1 MLKRVI
7 VWFVEEIVMKKLEGV
22 NRWNLKVEERLM
34 MMKLGMK
41 TVVWNGERIEESEED
56 NENV

>member
-1 MLKRVI
+1 MI